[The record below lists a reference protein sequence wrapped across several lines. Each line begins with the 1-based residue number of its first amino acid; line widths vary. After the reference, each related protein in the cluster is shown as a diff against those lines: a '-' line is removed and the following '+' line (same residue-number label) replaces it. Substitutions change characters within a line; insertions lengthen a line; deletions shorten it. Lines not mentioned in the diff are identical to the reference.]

1 MILGVYMRIKIEIAY
16 QRNVTLL
23 DVIYGSGVIQFIFTA
38 LCIGFGLTEVGMWTR
53 LFRLALTTSTVL
65 EVFPHISIL
74 LSGVTHGL
82 KSISWAVMVLF
93 IIILFYASLG
103 HHLFAIN
110 DPFHFGSYTEAALTF
125 FQLSTFEN
133 WSTVFY
139 TNFDGC
145 DSFPNEYTG
154 NIGPVNQT
162 VVINTGW
169 GDFLLPLCSNPQKNP
184 TAASLVFVSFTMIGG
199 YVVISMC
206 LAAVAIGINERLQ
219 ALKRLSVYG
228 ADDASHVG
236 GGASVDPTRQRIAVT
251 DNGDGGA
258 KASKLTGNLKERAVM
273 KTLLMQT
280 WAEES
285 PPMPSMMKRQ
295 QSTIGSFKLSNLVL
309 EENKEKN
316 TGMSRLMIFHYIVI
330 SKYHDAV
337 ITCLIL
343 ADASLQIYNEGI
355 EYNGTT
361 YGLHAF
367 IQALF
372 CVDFVL
378 RMYHI
383 EALTDKKQCW
393 RFVTNFWN
401 CFDFCVSIIVIAT
414 LALEGQDQYSFL
426 QSVRLLRF
434 VRIMK
439 LYSGTFGDLMVILN
453 SLNNSFICVLYVI
466 ALVSVFFLLY
476 SIAGVLLFK
485 QANPYYFRDV
495 ESTLKTL
502 LQVMSQDNWSNVMR
516 TCMIGCRFYG
526 STGVNLTLP

>member
-1 MILGVYMRIKIEIAY
+1 MRVKIEKAY
-16 QRNVTLL
+16 QRHVTVL
-23 DVIYGSGVIQFIFTA
+23 DVIYGSGVFQLIATA
-38 LCIGFGLTEVGMWTR
+38 FCFGFGLQEVGMWAR
-53 LFRLALTTSTVL
+53 LLRLALTTSTVL

-103 HHLFAIN
+103 HYLFAIN
-110 DPFHFGSYTEAALTF
+110 DPFHFGTYAESALTF

-154 NIGPVNQT
+154 NIGPINQT
-162 VVINTGW
+162 EIIHTAY
-169 GDFLLPLCSNPQKNP
+169 GDFVLPLCSNPQKNP

-228 ADDASHVG
+228 ADDNGHHAGG
-236 GGASVDPTRQRIAVT
+236 GGAASGSLDPTRQRIVV
-251 DNGDGGA
+251 NNNSGGGGT
-258 KASKLTGNLKERAVM
+258 KASKLTGNVKEKAVM
-273 KTLLMQT
+273 KTLLLQT

-285 PPMPSMMKRQ
+285 PPTMSMLKREK
-295 QSTIGSFKLSNLVL
+295 STMGSFKMSNLV
-309 EENKEKN
+309 EEEKKEKKFGLN
-316 TGMSRLMIFHYIVI
+316 RLMFFHYFVI

-337 ITCLIL
+337 ITSFIL
-343 ADASLQIYNEGI
+343 MDAAIQIYNEGKD
-355 EYNGTT
+355 YNAAT
-361 YGLHAF
+361 YGLHVF
-367 IQALF
+367 IQTFF
-372 CVDFVL
+372 CVDIAL
-378 RMYHI
+378 RMYHV
-383 EALTDKKQCW
+383 EAMTDSKQLW
-393 RFVTNFWN
+393 RFITNFWN
-401 CFDFCVSIIVIAT
+401 CFDFCVGIIIIAT
-414 LALEGQDQYSFL
+414 FCLEGHSQYDFL
-426 QSVRLLRF
+426 RSVRFLRF

-439 LYSGTFGDLMVILN
+439 LYGGTFGDLMVILN
-453 SLNNSFICVLYVI
+453 SLNNSFICVLYVM
-466 ALVSVFFLLY
+466 ALVSVFFLLF

-495 ESTLKTL
+495 ESSLKTL

-526 STGVNLTLP
+526 STGDNSI